1 MRAAVHGLIRLL
13 LLLLFGARAGDPV
26 EDEQAVVV
34 GNHDTHLDVFL
45 LFSLFPLR
53 RVGKVRAVAAE
64 DYFGKGLRGLLAR
77 LLFRTLLIPRGSGD
91 PLKALEPVRQALRRG
106 ESLVVF
112 PEGTRGEPG
121 VLLPFKSGIGSLME
135 EFPRIPVYPVALRGV
150 ERTLP
155 KGGVFPVPFVVEIR
169 RLPRVTGE
177 EMAAKFGPSCRKAIA
192 QELRRRIAEA
202 LAGEENPGPC
212 AGEDRP

>member
-1 MRAAVHGLIRLL
+1 MRAAVHALIRFLL
-13 LLLLFGARAGDPV
+13 LVVFGARAGEPL
-26 EDEQAVVV
+26 EAPQAIVV

-53 RVGKVRAVAAE
+53 RVGRVRAVAAE
-64 DYFGKGLRGLLAR
+64 DYFGRGLRGLLAR
-77 LLFRTLLIPRGSGD
+77 ALFRTLLIPRGSGD
-91 PLKALEPVRQALRRG
+91 PQGALEPVRQALRRG

-121 VLLPFKSGIGSLME
+121 VLLPFKSGIGALME

-155 KGGVFPVPFVVEIR
+155 KGGAVPVPFVVEIR
-169 RLPRVTGE
+169 RLSPVTGE
-177 EMAAKFGPSCRKAIA
+177 EMVARWGPSCRKAIA
-192 QELRRRIAEA
+192 AELHDRIAAA
-202 LAGEENPGPC
+202 LAGEGETGPS
-212 AGEDRP
+212 AGEGRT

>member
-1 MRAAVHGLIRLL
+1 MRALVHGLIRFLL
-13 LLLLFGARAGDPV
+13 LVVFGARAGDPV
-26 EDEQAVVV
+26 EEEQAIVV

-53 RVGKVRAVAAE
+53 RVGTVRAVAAE
-64 DYFGKGLRGLLAR
+64 DYFGRGLRGLLAR
-77 LLFRTLLIPRGSGD
+77 GLFRTLLIPRGSGD
-91 PLKALEPVRQALRRG
+91 PQRALEPVRQALRRG

-121 VLLPFKSGIGSLME
+121 VLLPFKSGIGVLME
-135 EFPRIPVYPVALRGV
+135 EFPGVPVYPVALRGV

-155 KGGVFPVPFVVEIR
+155 KGGAVPVPFVVEMV

-177 EMAAKFGPSCRKAIA
+177 EMVAKYGPSCRKAIA
-192 QELRRRIAEA
+192 AELHDRIAAA
-202 LAGEENPGPC
+202 LAG
-212 AGEDRP
+212 AGEAGAVTGEGGG

>member
-1 MRAAVHGLIRLL
+1 MRAAFHGLIRLS
-13 LLLLFGARAGDPV
+13 LLLLFWARAGDPV
-26 EDEQAVVV
+26 EEEQAIVV

-53 RVGKVRAVAAE
+53 RVGRVRAVAAQ

-77 LLFRTLLIPRGSGD
+77 LLFRTLLIPRKSGD
-91 PLKALEPVRQALRRG
+91 PQKALEPVREALRRG

-121 VLLPFKSGIGSLME
+121 VLLPFKSGIGALME

-155 KGGVFPVPFVVEIR
+155 KGGAFPVPFVVEIR
-169 RLPRVTGE
+169 RLPKVTGE
-177 EMAAKFGPSCRKAIA
+177 ELAAKFGPSCRKAIA
-192 QELRRRIAEA
+192 QELRRRIAKA
-202 LAGEENPGPC
+202 LAGEEDAE
-212 AGEDRP
+212 AGAGGGSP

>member
-1 MRAAVHGLIRLL
+1 MRAAVHGLIRFLL
-13 LLLLFGARAGDPV
+13 WVVLGARAVDLV
-26 EDEQAVVV
+26 EEAQAVVV

-64 DYFGKGLRGLLAR
+64 DYFGRGLQGLLAR

-91 PLKALEPVRQALRRG
+91 PRKALEPVRQALRRG
-106 ESLVVF
+106 ESLVLF

-121 VLLPFKSGIGSLME
+121 VLLPFKSGIGVLME
-135 EFPRIPVYPVALRGV
+135 EFPHIPVYPVALKGV

-155 KGGVFPVPFVVEIR
+155 KGGTLPVPFVVEIR
-169 RLPRVTGE
+169 RLSKVTGE
-177 EMAAKFGPSCRKAIA
+177 EMVAKYGPSCRKAIA
-192 QELRRRIAEA
+192 ADLRWRIAKA
-202 LAGEENPGPC
+202 LAGEGE
-212 AGEDRP
+212 AGEAAGEEPR